1 MLQRDKR
8 KTTAAV
14 PNSEIVIHDPYDRL
28 QHRPRKNQR
37 LRLKNLDLWA
47 IFSRLLWTKNETRMR
62 VRTKCGVQGR
72 GLGGVV
78 HLIGG
83 HAESQTHAPCGPPRA
98 SPWPPNRRTMH
109 QTPHECHFRMPFLQ
123 QMLRQS
129 LATNVASRRGP
140 PATDSRQSWTNKGPG
155 HTLSEYEPRPQML
168 RHTSTPIW
176 VSSGGPRLTVFDHL
190 LTAHSENCLQFW

>member
-1 MLQRDKR
+1 
-8 KTTAAV
+8 
-14 PNSEIVIHDPYDRL
+14 
-28 QHRPRKNQR
+28 
-37 LRLKNLDLWA
+37 
-47 IFSRLLWTKNETRMR
+47 MR
-62 VRTKCGVQGR
+62 VRAKCGVQGR
-72 GLGGVV
+72 GLGGVA

-129 LATNVASRRGP
+129 LATNVAPRRGP
-140 PATDSRQSWTNKGPG
+140 PATGSRQSWTNKGPG
-155 HTLSEYEPRPQML
+155 HTLSEYEQRPQML

-176 VSSGGPRLTVFDHL
+176 VSSGGPRLTASDHL
-190 LTAHSENCLQFW
+190 LTAHSENCLQFWRKKRKQKPPAMAKIVRHGEATTPPQTTTLAPPPKSRQVKHF